1 MAAKVYITTK
11 LQADELQKAK
21 LTQRLSAPLA
31 SIVEYIV
38 LSFALADQDKP
49 RLRKAVQDSVNQFI
63 EQDLEKHP
71 DTAVHKRPISD
82 AAFRKQTQ
90 YLKEAGILS
99 VQEKVLVEK
108 AFSTV
113 YTIKPLEEI
122 VRLPFLETGKE
133 AREKAQ
139 NALSGELIT
148 YDDKEM
154 IRLRNFS
161 PNLVPK
167 HDWLFFGVLDSCCR
181 TSPRDPRDVLTT
193 TIERKD
199 GDVIGVLTVTTSD
212 IADEITHL
220 GDLVLKRRLLNA
232 CRQGLLDSYHRIKK
246 DTGSSPESDRDFVNQ
261 FNFDA
266 KETFELIPYDKDSGD
281 WDQSVERAF
290 RRLRYTIHKIDVS
303 KAPELKARLGLPA
316 DTKQHDVEFLT
327 SFTKGG
333 EPASSAEKRKAETQM
348 ALGLNDT
355 RPGNPFWIRTSL
367 NDDLFKML
375 CWDVII
381 TEGKLDEVKS
391 LFLSHEQMFYIEED
405 LIQLLYN
412 KLRAVLTSRKDNFEN
427 KWHSREEV
435 MLLLG
440 YQARPESFTERF
452 LKHLDKQPDVDGSE
466 RQLID
471 VVKEDK
477 ETGEKRIVK
486 ETKFAKIKI
495 PGYWVEY
502 QRMQNA
508 KGRAYKYRFYR
519 DVTDKLTGDNSR
531 HATLNRKEQI
541 DLTTDPYSRDNY

>member
-1 MAAKVYITTK
+1 MATKVYITTK
-11 LQADELQKAK
+11 LQADQLRNAK
-21 LTQRLSAPLA
+21 LSERISSPLA
-31 SIVEYIV
+31 AIVEFIV
-38 LSFALADQDKP
+38 LSFALADQYKP
-49 RLRKAVQDSVNQFI
+49 RLRKSVQDSVNQFI
-63 EQDLEKHP
+63 EQELEKNP
-71 DTAVHKRPISD
+71 ETAVHKKAISD
-82 AAFRKQTQ
+82 ATFRKQTQ
-90 YLKEAGILS
+90 YLKEAG
-99 VQEKVLVEK
+99 VFTVTENVLVDK
-108 AFSTV
+108 TFGTV
-113 YTIKPLEEI
+113 YTVKPLEDI
-122 VRLPFLETGKE
+122 LRLPLLETSRTS
-133 AREKAQ
+133 REKAQ
-139 NALSGELIT
+139 NSLSGELIT
-148 YDDKEM
+148 YDDREM
-154 IRLRNFS
+154 IQLRNFS

-193 TIERKD
+193 TIDRKD
-199 GDVIGVLTVTTSD
+199 GDTIGVLTVTTSD
-212 IADEITHL
+212 KEDEITHL

-232 CRQGLLDSYHRIKK
+232 CRQGLLDAYHRIKNE
-246 DTGSSPESDRDFVNQ
+246 TGRAPESYQEFINQ

-266 KETFELIPYDKDSGD
+266 KETFQLIPYDKDSGD
-281 WDQSVERAF
+281 WEHSVERAF

-303 KAPELKARLGLPA
+303 KAPELKARLGLPS

-333 EPASSAEKRKAETQM
+333 EPTSSVEKRRAESQM
-348 ALGLNDT
+348 LLGLNDT

-367 NDDLFKML
+367 NDDLYKML

-381 TEGKLDEVKS
+381 TEGKLDEVRS

-412 KLRAVLTSRKDNFEN
+412 KLRAVLTSRKSNFES
-427 KWHSREEV
+427 KWHTREEV

-452 LKHLDKQPDVDGSE
+452 LKHLDKQPDVEGSE

-471 VVKEDK
+471 VVKIDK
-477 ETGEKRIVK
+477 ETGEERITK

-502 QRMQNA
+502 QRTQNS

-531 HATLNRKEQI
+531 HAALNRKEQI
-541 DLTTDPYSRDNY
+541 ELTKDPYASNDY